1 MFELIK
7 KRKRLTVPETQYY
20 IYQLVDA
27 LCYLHNRQVI
37 HREYAPPHAASSSAT
52 SSSTTAWS

>member
-7 KRKRLTVPETQYY
+7 KRKKLTIPETQYFV
-20 IYQLVDA
+20 YQLVDA

-37 HREYAPPHAASSSAT
+37 HREYITPHKASSWAT
-52 SSSTTAWS
+52 C